1 MSPLNLDFSSDIQII
16 PNEIKQSDQL
26 ICAFMQKQSLTKC
39 IHQSFNAAKT
49 VKIKQK
55 DAES

>member
-1 MSPLNLDFSSDIQII
+1 MSLLILDFSSDIQII

-26 ICAFMQKQSLTKC
+26 IRALQKQSLTKC
-39 IHQSFNAAKT
+39 IHQTFNAAKT